1 MAAEFIALAS
11 ASKEAEWLRN
21 LMLELPLLPK
31 PISPVAIHCDL
42 NSALIKAYSQVYNGK
57 SRHISLRHSL
67 VKELIND
74 GVISLDYVPT
84 KMNLADCFTKAM
96 PRHSIIFALTGIDGT
111 STTMNSAI
119 MFRCARPRPMVTGR
133 RIFPSGYDEESLNPD
148 TMKGTGVRL
157 IEKHPAVLNCR
168 ITSNLEPKLRFLV
181 ENGIKGLYLPRLVWV
196 LVTSDWKRLQ
206 ENLDCL
212 IEQGVP
218 ERRIEELLVLQP
230 RCLYQDISRIKY
242 AVKMIRCMGV
252 KPTDVKY
259 IHNLRVIMSHS
270 KLSWKRKVSVFESLG
285 WSTEEVIST
294 FTRTPH
300 CLSCS
305 EKKLRNAMDYFV
317 NTVKVDRETII
328 GYPKVLTYSI
338 EKRVVPRFTVWK
350 ILIERKLTKCTR
362 FIWMLNISEKEFID
376 LYVTKYSTEIPYL
389 LQIYMQSKGGSIRAV

>member
-1 MAAEFIALAS
+1 MAANLPFKRVVSFLQKRFFNAHPFPQNPKFRKRKIKSEISKSILPNLSSFPIQYLTNSCGLSLDS
-11 ASKEAEWLRN
+11 A
-21 LMLELPLLPK
+21 
-31 PISPVAIHCDL
+31 
-42 NSALIKAYSQVYNGK
+42 IKASNRVVLEEKKKKRFDSVVLFLK
-57 SRHISLRHSL
+57 SHNFSNAHI
-67 VKELIND
+67 I
-74 GVISLDYVPT
+74 
-84 KMNLADCFTKAM
+84 
-96 PRHSIIFALTGIDGT
+96 
-111 STTMNSAI
+111 
-119 MFRCARPRPMVTGR
+119 
-133 RIFPSGYDEESLNPD
+133 
-148 TMKGTGVRL
+148 RL

-181 ENGIKGLYLPRLVWV
+181 ENGIKGLYLPRLVV
-196 LVTSDWKRLQ
+196 ASPAILFRSLKAQLKPAM
-206 ENLDCL
+206 
-212 IEQGVP
+212 GVP